1 MNLMKLMIIFGL
13 CLLVLSSSLINIKSY
28 AENDENS
35 ANFLLAIERINVLL
49 KLIEE
54 NNDYNHALSV
64 AKLANDI
71 DLTLRSKDDKLA
83 DDLYLK
89 LVDLP
94 ALVRSGKD
102 LSSHIVDTR
111 VLLDKALVTVIP
123 ERNKTLYA
131 QVIFSLITLAE
142 KEYEN
147 GNYDLSIEYMN
158 RAYNIYKENINN
170 DELNDEFEKAINL
183 MIARTDVSEVSSVNS
198 KLQRDFISIFSGS
211 NINHKQYF
219 DEIRRLY
226 DELLKEYKNGNYLQ
240 ADEYAIEA
248 YLDNYEFLEP
258 PLANV
263 DKELMEELEVDM
275 RIELREMIKD
285 KVNYDEIKAF
295 IDEILAKLEEAEK
308 LLDEHIITFEADII
322 NVNGNGNSNREIK
335 LGSASDE
342 AKKDVM
348 SQVDAIRLKLME
360 VLEAYRNND
369 YDLAYEK
376 ARSAYLDNY
385 EFIEIPLAPIDPNFT
400 LEAEIKFSELRQLIN
415 GRASYEE
422 VQSKIVEI
430 RKILDES
437 ERLVT
442 GTGIIAPTIAFSS
455 SYAIIFREGLES
467 ALIVGAIITYLE
479 ATRNDKYKKHIYYG
493 VLIALGATAITW
505 FLAAYVIEISGVGRE
520 TIEAIA
526 ALSATAILFY
536 VSFWILNK
544 VEAKKWI
551 EFVKAKV
558 WQATTTGS
566 AMVLVSLAF
575 FTVYREGFETVLF
588 YQAMFS
594 FAKYMENYVLLGFI
608 LGISSLLAVYYF
620 MRKLGK
626 RLPLKMLFGLTMG
639 IGAYLSLAFIGN
651 GIRELQEAGY
661 MQVTP
666 LFGIIPRLDI
676 NLATMTGIH
685 PTLETIIAQM
695 ALLSVY
701 IVGMSYTLIIKPRRE
716 RAILLARRS
725 RKEIEG

>member
-1 MNLMKLMIIFGL
+1 MKLMIIFGL

>member
-1 MNLMKLMIIFGL
+1 MKLMIIFGI
-13 CLLVLSSSLINIKSY
+13 CVLVLSSSLINVKSY

-64 AKLANDI
+64 VKLANEI

-94 ALVRSGKD
+94 TIVKSGKD
-102 LSSHIVDTR
+102 LSSHIADTR

-123 ERNKTLYA
+123 ERNETLYA

-170 DELNDEFEKAINL
+170 GELNDEFEKAINL

-198 KLQRDFISIFSGS
+198 KLQRDFAGIFSGS

-219 DEIRRLY
+219 EEIRRLY

-248 YLDNYEFLEP
+248 YLDNYEFLET
-258 PLANV
+258 PLENV

-285 KVNYDEIKAF
+285 RVAYDEIKAF

-322 NVNGNGNSNREIK
+322 NANGNGNSNGEIK

-342 AKKDVM
+342 AKRDVM

-360 VLEAYRNND
+360 VLEAYKNND

-385 EFIEIPLAPIDPNFT
+385 EFIEVPLAPIDPNFT

-415 GRASYEE
+415 DRASYE
-422 VQSKIVEI
+422 
-430 RKILDES
+430 
-437 ERLVT
+437 
-442 GTGIIAPTIAFSS
+442 
-455 SYAIIFREGLES
+455 
-467 ALIVGAIITYLE
+467 
-479 ATRNDKYKKHIYYG
+479 
-493 VLIALGATAITW
+493 
-505 FLAAYVIEISGVGRE
+505 
-520 TIEAIA
+520 
-526 ALSATAILFY
+526 
-536 VSFWILNK
+536 
-544 VEAKKWI
+544 
-551 EFVKAKV
+551 
-558 WQATTTGS
+558 
-566 AMVLVSLAF
+566 
-575 FTVYREGFETVLF
+575 
-588 YQAMFS
+588 
-594 FAKYMENYVLLGFI
+594 
-608 LGISSLLAVYYF
+608 
-620 MRKLGK
+620 
-626 RLPLKMLFGLTMG
+626 
-639 IGAYLSLAFIGN
+639 
-651 GIRELQEAGY
+651 
-661 MQVTP
+661 
-666 LFGIIPRLDI
+666 
-676 NLATMTGIH
+676 
-685 PTLETIIAQM
+685 
-695 ALLSVY
+695 
-701 IVGMSYTLIIKPRRE
+701 
-716 RAILLARRS
+716 
-725 RKEIEG
+725 